1 MHIQVC
7 YKIVHFSET
16 VSHIK
21 DIFKP
26 RDVTYLK
33 YFLPL
38 FQHMILNFLNDSS
51 KRKVREK
58 EKDRDDL
65 ILSISLL
72 TRLALNDVMV
82 Q

>member
-1 MHIQVC
+1 MHIQFC

-16 VSHIK
+16 VSHFK
-21 DIFKP
+21 DIFKL

-38 FQHMILNFLNDSS
+38 FQHMILNSLNHSS